1 MHDMQGDPIVF
12 GFGLGGLRHKGLDFV
27 VDHFSFQVFEDLSRR
42 PSFSSRRAAG
52 LFRKA
57 LS

>member
-12 GFGLGGLRHKGLDFV
+12 GFGLGGLRHKDWT
-27 VDHFSFQVFEDLSRR
+27 LSWITSVSKSSKISRVA
-42 PSFSSRRAAG
+42 PFFSSRRAAG
-52 LFRKA
+52 PFRKA